1 MEEWSGIITI
11 IRYLHSLPS
20 TSKKH
25 GDFSQHVC
33 YRVKTW
39 CMYVSIWFT
48 GHPGNTEIPRTNRM
62 PIHLKTMAIPQGLG
76 ICWSF
81 WPWHIWEESSTCN
94 KGKPNLNPTFH
105 VEIFTSTS
113 CWFMRL
119 HRLYMGMDQYL
130 LIHGGLDY
138 RGSVGPPHGVDTIEK
153 TQPCYYKMQ
162 CQPAARSLQHAV
174 LGQKW
179 SSTKCTSEIMYVK
192 RKYYFSKLWMTCIM

>member
-39 CMYVSIWFT
+39 CMYMGVSENSVPLNPMVLLII
-48 GHPGNTEIPRTNRM
+48 IPIKWLFHWEYTLFPDKPICLYIYWSSRQYRDSSNKSYTNPSENGLM
-62 PIHLKTMAIPQGLG
+62 TIPQGLG

-94 KGKPNLNPTFH
+94 TGKPNLNPTFH
-105 VEIFTSTS
+105 VEMFTSTS

-119 HRLYMGMDQYL
+119 RLYITRTTMNYN
-130 LIHGGLDY
+130 
-138 RGSVGPPHGVDTIEK
+138 SN
-153 TQPCYYKMQ
+153 
-162 CQPAARSLQHAV
+162 
-174 LGQKW
+174 LGFQWNPRQKW
-179 SSTKCTSEIMYVK
+179 PVVLILC
-192 RKYYFSKLWMTCIM
+192 W